1 MSFELQKIVNQLE
14 LITKSLDF
22 IDRNVSEHERII
34 DTLTAN
40 EKVDNIMGEMEEKGL
55 MTSQVYNSAW
65 QAQNKME
72 GEEPVI
78 NLDSNVQEQDLP
90 LGMDDYQK
98 FMQE

>member
-1 MSFELQKIVNQLE
+1 MNQLE

-65 QAQNKME
+65 
-72 GEEPVI
+72 
-78 NLDSNVQEQDLP
+78 
-90 LGMDDYQK
+90 
-98 FMQE
+98 

>member
-1 MSFELQKIVNQLE
+1 
-14 LITKSLDF
+14 
-22 IDRNVSEHERII
+22 
-34 DTLTAN
+34 
-40 EKVDNIMGEMEEKGL
+40 MGEMEEKGL